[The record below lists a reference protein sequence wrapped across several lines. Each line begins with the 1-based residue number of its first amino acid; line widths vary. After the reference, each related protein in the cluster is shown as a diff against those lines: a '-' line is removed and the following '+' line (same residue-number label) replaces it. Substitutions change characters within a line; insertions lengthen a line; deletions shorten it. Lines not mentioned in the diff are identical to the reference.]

1 VAAARPAAGEGPALR
16 NPLLSGLVHETLPA
30 CSCRGFRYARP
41 RRPWVITGRRAAG
54 PGVLVA
60 QYNPYQQ
67 QLQQQALQRQQ
78 QGLLL
83 SQLGVLLAMTG
94 ALIAIF
100 AGIAARARKKKQ
112 EQEEA
117 EQRQRDAQRRRAEE
131 GERRGNS

>member
-1 VAAARPAAGEGPALR
+1 MLGLVAPGSSQAAGPQ
-16 NPLLSGLVHETLPA
+16 V
-30 CSCRGFRYARP
+30 
-41 RRPWVITGRRAAG
+41 

-67 QLQQQALQRQQ
+67 QQQ

-83 SQLGVLLAMTG
+83 TQLGVLLAMTG
-94 ALIAIF
+94 AIGGAIF
-100 AGIAARARKKKQ
+100 AARARKQKQ

-117 EQRQRDAQRRRAEE
+117 EQRQRDVQRRRAEE

>member
-1 VAAARPAAGEGPALR
+1 MRHCLLVLAAAFGMLGLVAPGSSQAAGPQ
-16 NPLLSGLVHETLPA
+16 V
-30 CSCRGFRYARP
+30 
-41 RRPWVITGRRAAG
+41 

-60 QYNPYQQ
+60 QYNPYHQQQ
-67 QLQQQALQRQQ
+67 QLQQQALQRQ

-94 ALIAIF
+94 ALIGLYCAR
-100 AGIAARARKKKQ
+100 RARKQKQ

>member
-1 VAAARPAAGEGPALR
+1 MRHCLLVLAAAFGMLGLVAPGSSQAAG
-16 NPLLSGLVHETLPA
+16 SQV
-30 CSCRGFRYARP
+30 
-41 RRPWVITGRRAAG
+41 

-100 AGIAARARKKKQ
+100 AGIAARARKQKQ
-112 EQEEA
+112 EQE
-117 EQRQRDAQRRRAEE
+117 
-131 GERRGNS
+131 

>member
-1 VAAARPAAGEGPALR
+1 MRHCLLVLAAAFGMLGLVAPGSSQAAGR
-16 NPLLSGLVHETLPA
+16 QV
-30 CSCRGFRYARP
+30 
-41 RRPWVITGRRAAG
+41 

-60 QYNPYQQ
+60 QYNPYHQQ
-67 QLQQQALQRQQ
+67 QQ

-94 ALIAIF
+94 AAIAIF
-100 AGIAARARKKKQ
+100 AARARKKKQ

>member
-1 VAAARPAAGEGPALR
+1 MRHCLLVLAAAFGMLGLVAPGSSQAAGPQ
-16 NPLLSGLVHETLPA
+16 V
-30 CSCRGFRYARP
+30 
-41 RRPWVITGRRAAG
+41 

-60 QYNPYQQ
+60 QYNPYHQQ
-67 QLQQQALQRQQ
+67 QQ

-94 ALIAIF
+94 AIIAIF
-100 AGIAARARKKKQ
+100 AGIAARARKQKQ

>member
-1 VAAARPAAGEGPALR
+1 MRHCLLVLAAAFGMLGLVAPGSSQAAGPQ
-16 NPLLSGLVHETLPA
+16 V
-30 CSCRGFRYARP
+30 
-41 RRPWVITGRRAAG
+41 

-117 EQRQRDAQRRRAEE
+117 EQRERDAQRRQAEE
-131 GERRGNS
+131 GEPRGNS

>member
-1 VAAARPAAGEGPALR
+1 MRHCVVLAAAFGMLDLVAPGSSQAAGPQ
-16 NPLLSGLVHETLPA
+16 V
-30 CSCRGFRYARP
+30 
-41 RRPWVITGRRAAG
+41 

-67 QLQQQALQRQQ
+67 QRQQQALQRQQ

-94 ALIAIF
+94 VAI
-100 AGIAARARKKKQ
+100 GIFAARARKKKQ

>member
-1 VAAARPAAGEGPALR
+1 MRHCLLVLVAAFGMLGLVAPGSSQAAGP
-16 NPLLSGLVHETLPA
+16 PV
-30 CSCRGFRYARP
+30 
-41 RRPWVITGRRAAG
+41 

-60 QYNPYQQ
+60 QYNQQ
-67 QLQQQALQRQQ
+67 QQ

-83 SQLGVLLAMTG
+83 TQLGVLLAMAAAIG
-94 ALIAIF
+94 GAIF
-100 AGIAARARKKKQ
+100 AARARKQKQ

>member
-1 VAAARPAAGEGPALR
+1 MRHCLLVLAAAFGMLGLVAPGSSQAAGPQ
-16 NPLLSGLVHETLPA
+16 V
-30 CSCRGFRYARP
+30 
-41 RRPWVITGRRAAG
+41 

-67 QLQQQALQRQQ
+67 QQQ

-83 SQLGVLLAMTG
+83 TQLGVLLAMAG
-94 ALIAIF
+94 AIGGAIF
-100 AGIAARARKKKQ
+100 AARARKQKQ

-117 EQRQRDAQRRRAEE
+117 EQRQRDAQRRPAEE

>member
-1 VAAARPAAGEGPALR
+1 MRHCLLVLAAAFGMLGLVAPGSSQAAGPQ
-16 NPLLSGLVHETLPA
+16 V
-30 CSCRGFRYARP
+30 
-41 RRPWVITGRRAAG
+41 

-94 ALIAIF
+94 AIIAIF
-100 AGIAARARKKKQ
+100 AGIAARARKQEQ

-117 EQRQRDAQRRRAEE
+117 EQRQRVAQRRLAEE
-131 GERRGNS
+131 GERRGSS

>member
-1 VAAARPAAGEGPALR
+1 MRHCLLVLAAAFGML
-16 NPLLSGLVHETLPA
+16 GLVAPGSSQA
-30 CSCRGFRYARP
+30 
-41 RRPWVITGRRAAG
+41 TGPQV

-94 ALIAIF
+94 AIIAIF
-100 AGIAARARKKKQ
+100 AGIAARARKQKQ

-117 EQRQRDAQRRRAEE
+117 EQRQRDAQRRLAEE

>member
-1 VAAARPAAGEGPALR
+1 MRHCLLVLAAAFGMLGLVAPGSSQAAGPQ
-16 NPLLSGLVHETLPA
+16 V
-30 CSCRGFRYARP
+30 
-41 RRPWVITGRRAAG
+41 

-94 ALIAIF
+94 AIGGAIF
-100 AGIAARARKKKQ
+100 AGIAARARKQKQ

-131 GERRGNS
+131 GERRGKQ

>member
-1 VAAARPAAGEGPALR
+1 MRHCLLVLAAAFGMLGLVAPGSSQAAGPQ
-16 NPLLSGLVHETLPA
+16 V
-30 CSCRGFRYARP
+30 
-41 RRPWVITGRRAAG
+41 

-112 EQEEA
+112 EQVGEA
-117 EQRQRDAQRRRAEE
+117 KGPSI
-131 GERRGNS
+131 GERSV

>member
-1 VAAARPAAGEGPALR
+1 MRHCLLVLAAAFGMLGLVAPGSSQAAGPQ
-16 NPLLSGLVHETLPA
+16 V
-30 CSCRGFRYARP
+30 
-41 RRPWVITGRRAAG
+41 

-67 QLQQQALQRQQ
+67 QQQQQQ

-83 SQLGVLLAMTG
+83 TQLGVLLAMTG
-94 ALIAIF
+94 AIGGAIF
-100 AGIAARARKKKQ
+100 AARARKQKQ

-131 GERRGNS
+131 GERHGNS

>member
-1 VAAARPAAGEGPALR
+1 MRHCLLVLAAAFGMLGLVAPGSSQAAGPQ
-16 NPLLSGLVHETLPA
+16 V
-30 CSCRGFRYARP
+30 
-41 RRPWVITGRRAAG
+41 

-60 QYNPYQQ
+60 QYNPYHQQ
-67 QLQQQALQRQQ
+67 QQ

-94 ALIAIF
+94 AIIAIF
-100 AGIAARARKKKQ
+100 AARARKQKQ

>member
-1 VAAARPAAGEGPALR
+1 MRHCLLVLAAAFGMLGLVAPGSSQAAGPQ
-16 NPLLSGLVHETLPA
+16 V
-30 CSCRGFRYARP
+30 
-41 RRPWVITGRRAAG
+41 

-60 QYNPYQQ
+60 QYNPYHQQ
-67 QLQQQALQRQQ
+67 QQHQQQQ

-83 SQLGVLLAMTG
+83 TQLGVLLAMAG
-94 ALIAIF
+94 AIGGAIF
-100 AGIAARARKKKQ
+100 AARARKQKQ